1 LFLFQEMLIKDNW
14 KNLIDSVDRKI
25 TRTAI
30 SLAQKVEILEKL
42 GDPIV
47 KRKDIAS
54 EYGLSVSTISKLLK
68 NKDDIMHEW
77 HRGANQDR
85 KRKRLGKVQSVDE
98 ALLRWFAIAKE
109 KEAVVTGPILMAKAK
124 SLAETLGVEFN
135 PSQGWLQRWKER
147 NNIVIKRVHAE
158 KSQTDGNNS
167 DWPPTLLPAI
177 LSRFTPEE
185 RHTWLQH
192 AVEARNFK
200 EESDED
206 STSTAPILPSVLSG
220 LSPEEK
226 QAWLQNV
233 KESSGEVEETGQ
245 AEENCVGGRSPDQQN
260 NVPAALGLLSPE
272 LQQSWLARKNAKGSH
287 KEQCDLDVFS
297 TEQCARAIM
306 PFILSGLSPEEQE
319 SWHRHLREKHRTQD
333 GRSASQSPEK
343 PLTSR
348 SEEQQAVLQRNS
360 NPLQDAEGSESKAGL
375 CRYSTEQQ
383 QAWVQQLK
391 ERNSPAGK
399 SDETGRDLDGSPGTV
414 PQDSDEEELEPPAS
428 EAEVSYCLR
437 RIHSFIKQRQA
448 DHLGHFHTFESYLQT
463 LMKTDCKTK
472 GNC

>member
-1 LFLFQEMLIKDNW
+1 METDTEMLIKDNW
-14 KNLIDSVDRKI
+14 KNLIYSVDRKI

-47 KRKDIAS
+47 KRKDIAI

-68 NKDDIMHEW
+68 NRDDIMHEW

-109 KEAVVTGPILMAKAK
+109 KETVITGPILMAKAK

-135 PSQGWLQRWKER
+135 PSQGWLQRWKDR

-158 KSQTDGNNS
+158 KSQTDGNMS
-167 DWPPTLLPAI
+167 DWPPTLLPTI
-177 LSRFTPEE
+177 LSRFTPEQ

-192 AVEARNFK
+192 AVEARNCK

-220 LSPEEK
+220 LSPEKK
-226 QAWLQNV
+226 QAWLKNV
-233 KESSGEVEETGQ
+233 KESSEVVEEMGK
-245 AEENCVGGRSPDQQN
+245 AGENCASGRSPDQQTN
-260 NVPAALGLLSPE
+260 LPAVLGLLSPE
-272 LQQSWLARKNAKGSH
+272 LLQNCLQSWLARKVVKGSR

-297 TEQCARAIM
+297 TEQCTHAIM

-333 GRSASQSPEK
+333 GRSASQPPETS
-343 PLTSR
+343 LTSR

-360 NPLQDAEGSESKAGL
+360 NPLQDGEGSESKARL

-383 QAWVQQLK
+383 QVWIQQLK

-399 SDETGRDLDGSPGTV
+399 SDLDGSPDTV
-414 PQDSDEEELEPPAS
+414 PQDTDEEELEPPAS

-437 RIHSFIKQRQA
+437 RIHSFLKQREA

-463 LMKTDCKTK
+463 LMTTDCKIK
-472 GNC
+472 GKC